1 MNKHRHRLVYN
12 RARQMLMVVAE
23 TAASLGTIR
32 GGRDAVTTFS
42 EQGFQARP
50 LILAL
55 TLSWSVLAW
64 LPLAAQAQLF
74 PDAAAPGNQRATL
87 LSAGNGVP
95 LANIQ
100 TPSAGGVSRNAWSQ
114 FDVQSQGAIL
124 NNSRSNV
131 QTQLGGWVQGNPWLA
146 GGSARVI
153 LNEVHSSNP
162 SLLKGTVEI
171 AGDRAQFIIA
181 NPAGITCDGCGFLNA
196 NRATLTTGTP
206 VLNGGNL
213 DGYLVQRGTITIE
226 GAGLD
231 ARQADYTD
239 LIARAIQV
247 NAGIWTR
254 QLNATTGANQVD
266 AANIQATPTAGLG
279 PAPAYALDVAQL
291 GGMYANKITLIGT
304 EAGLGVRNAG
314 NIGASA
320 GEVVLTADG
329 RLENSGSISAAQ
341 GHAVLTAQFID
352 NRNGD
357 IRADGHLTLTSPG
370 AIDNSGGLIAAGN
383 TLTLQDPDPVR
394 KTLVIGNSG
403 GTLIAGR
410 SLVIDSDSLGGDGD
424 LFSGGDLAITF
435 TQDYRHSGRLQ
446 ADGNASLETA
456 GTLGNQ
462 GTLQAGGSLSLRA
475 ASIDNQADGSLI
487 GQSLHLSATDS
498 HTLTNRG
505 LIDGQD
511 TFIETITLNNLGTGR
526 IYGDHVAIAAT
537 TLSNEAENGV
547 APVIAARVRLD
558 IGAETIS
565 NREHA
570 LIFSG
575 GDLAMGGSL
584 DANHHA
590 SGLATSLSN
599 ASASIEALGDLDLN
613 ARQIS
618 NTNEHFSTRVQD
630 LGGEAIVEYQGSGS
644 PNRYLAGSPDVYV
657 YNDESDHLHTPE
669 GDYESW
675 LAYDYTRATTETRVQ
690 SSDPAQILSGGAMRI
705 NADTLLND
713 KSRIIAGGVLTATLG
728 SLDNSEVAG
737 ERTTSDNGSVTSYWR
752 NHKKGRD
759 DTGSSSA
766 AYTPATSIQTIS
778 LTPTVYRQHTAP
790 GGSGAQLPVF
800 PDIQEIASLVDPS
813 LVIRTGAPA
822 SSLPSN
828 SLFGLA
834 PNPTSR
840 YLIETDPQFAN
851 YRTWLSSDTLLS
863 ALGLDPTATQKRL
876 GDGYYEQKLIR
887 EQIAQLTGRRFLDG
901 YGNDEAQYQAL
912 LDNGA
917 TYARQWNLTP
927 GIALSAGQMAAL
939 TSDLVWLVEQTLT
952 LADGQTTQ
960 ALVPQLY
967 VRVRDGDLQASGALI
982 AGNSVNLDLSG
993 DLGNSGTIAGRNV
1006 VALTADNLKN
1016 LGGRISGNDVA
1027 LTARSDLAHIGGII
1041 EGMNSLSASAG
1052 RDLHAASTTRTQ
1064 SNAQGSRSN
1073 IDRLATLYGGS
1084 GGIQLLA
1091 GRDLDLNAL
1100 QATSAGG
1107 ATITAGNDLNL
1118 GSVSESQSNRI
1129 VWNDKNTRKDST
1141 RSDIGSTVQA
1151 QGDIRLQAGND
1162 LNGKAASVTSEQG
1175 ALVAAAGNNINLTA
1189 GEANRSLDEAHQHSS
1204 KGFLSNKTTTTRDT
1218 LDATTAVAS
1227 TFSGQTVDLQAGNN
1241 LTLQGSN
1248 AVSDLGTSL
1257 GAGSDIHIEAA
1268 GDTTLESH
1276 FKDEKKSGLL
1286 GSGGI
1291 GFTIGTRQQ
1300 STDSQSTHTRASAS
1314 TVGSTQGDITIQ
1326 AGETYFQS
1334 GSDVLAPQG
1343 DIGVTAQQIAITEA
1357 RETWQNTTET
1367 RFKQS
1372 GLTIALSS
1380 PVISTIQTVS
1390 QMKDAAGQTRD
1401 PRMRALAAASAGLN
1415 LYNNAEQ
1422 ISGAADAI
1430 ARGDPKGAASLSI
1443 SLGSSRS
1450 QSTQT
1455 QASDTAHGSNVA
1467 AGGDIDLHARL
1478 ASPPWAGGG
1487 DLLIQGSQIQA
1498 GGTVQL
1504 DADNRIDL
1512 LAAGNSQNQSSSQ
1525 SGSSASLGVSV
1536 GAQTGVVLSAGRSSG
1551 QGQGEDRNWT
1561 QTRVEGNQATL
1572 ASAGDT
1578 TLQGAVIAANQVTA
1592 DIAGNLAIESLQ
1604 DTSSYRAR
1612 SRSGGFSLV
1621 LGPGGVP
1628 IGGNLSAG
1636 KSNLSS
1642 NYRSVVEQSGIKA
1655 GDGGF
1660 QVTVADDT
1668 DLKGGAITSTQTAI
1682 DQGRNRFAT
1691 GGNLTLS
1698 DLQNQADYQG
1708 KAVGINLGS
1717 ALSLDGKLAP
1727 SGTAAGIGRDDGS
1740 TSSTSQAAIS
1750 GLAGNQAARTGDGET
1765 GISPIFDAER
1775 VSGEINAQ
1783 VAITQAFGREAP
1795 KAVASYAA
1803 GKATELRNVGN
1814 ATEAKKWEEG
1824 GAYRIALHSAV
1835 GALIGGLEG
1844 AAGAVAAASSAP
1856 LLEQLQAQV
1865 LTSLENAGLSPDA
1878 AKLASQTLAQATAAG
1893 LGAAVGGTYGAVMA
1907 FNVDTNNRQLHP
1919 KEVQWLK
1926 DKAKRFAKQQGIS
1939 EDEALA
1945 RLTQQ
1950 ALRDVDY
1957 FWRAQLADGD
1967 DATAKTFLGTAKQTF
1982 TNGLGERQ
1990 LLFTAPG
1997 QQLFRPEMFADSAD
2011 PAFYQQFAQ
2020 SGISR
2025 SLSAGLAKEFK
2036 DSGIALKDG
2045 TIDLAKAARDNPGAV
2060 LNGLWNGVKGLPQ
2073 AVKDSFKET
2082 GHALGEGSAVAL
2094 NDDLGAKLNAI
2105 YGSDVS
2111 GYQEALLAIR
2121 TLSAISG
2128 AAGVAKVGGGLSEG
2142 AARAV
2147 GKKLDEVLIQNLALK
2162 GVQVGAIHGFKSADE
2177 LNGLMGVYKY
2187 APGWKAGTQVAET
2200 TLQPGTRVRMV
2211 VDERAFRSIEKG
2223 ETGRA
2228 FGSWATFDNVPSQAY
2243 ARNQLAITPEFKQ
2256 NVGYVVEVEITRP
2269 IQAQIGVVGSQGGTA
2284 GGGGNQLNFLMPRD
2298 DRSAVFKYVQGSG
2311 RVLP

>member
-12 RARQMLMVVAE
+12 RARRMLMAVAE
-23 TAASLGTIR
+23 TAASQGTTR
-32 GGRDAVTTFS
+32 GGRSAAATPS
-42 EQGFQARP
+42 IHGFQARP
-50 LILAL
+50 LTFAL
-55 TLSWSVLAW
+55 YFSCGVLAW
-64 LPLAAQAQLF
+64 LPQAAHAQLV
-74 PDAAAPGNQRATL
+74 PDVTAPASQRATL
-87 LSAGNGVP
+87 LNAGNGVP

-114 FDVQSQGAIL
+114 FDVQAQGAIL
-124 NNSRSNV
+124 NNARSNA

-146 GGSARVI
+146 TGTARVI
-153 LNEVHSSNP
+153 LNEINSSNP

-171 AGDRAQFIIA
+171 AGDRAQLIIA

-206 VLNGGNL
+206 ILNGGNL
-213 DGYLVQRGTITIE
+213 DGYLVRRGTITIE

-231 ARQADYTD
+231 ASQADYTD

-247 NAGIWTR
+247 NAGIWAR

-266 AANIQATPTAGLG
+266 AANTQATPAAGLG

-291 GGMYANKITLIGT
+291 GGMYAHKITLIGT

-320 GEVVLTADG
+320 GDVVLTADG
-329 RLENSGSISAAQ
+329 RLENSGSLGAAGNLQVDTQGGLTNSGIIAAQ
-341 GHAVLTAQFID
+341 GHAVLAAQFID

-394 KTLVIGNSG
+394 KTLAIGNSG
-403 GTLIAGR
+403 GTLIAGQ

-424 LFSGGDLAITF
+424 LFSGGDLAIKLTR
-435 TQDYRHSGRLQ
+435 DYRHSGRLQ
-446 ADGNASLETA
+446 ADGNVSLETA
-456 GTLGNQ
+456 GILDNQ
-462 GTLQAGGSLSLRA
+462 STLQAGGSLFLSA
-475 ASIDNQADGSLI
+475 ASIDNQADGSLV
-487 GQSLHLSATDS
+487 GQSLHLNATDS

-537 TLSNEAENGV
+537 TLGNEAENGV
-547 APVIAARVRLD
+547 APVIAARNRLD

-575 GDLAMGGSL
+575 GDMAMGGSL

-590 SGLATSLSN
+590 SGSATSLSN
-599 ASASIEALGDLDLN
+599 ASATIEALGDLDLN

-630 LGGEAIVEYQGSGS
+630 LGDEAIVEYQGSGS
-644 PNRYLAGSPDVYV
+644 PNRYPAGTPGVFV

-690 SSDPAQILSGGAMRI
+690 SSDPAQILAGGSMRL
-705 NADTLLND
+705 NADNLLND

-728 SLDNSEVAG
+728 NLDNTEVAG
-737 ERTTSDNGSVTSYWR
+737 ERTSSDNGSVTSYWR

-759 DTGSSSA
+759 DTGSSVA
-766 AYTPATSIQTIS
+766 AYAPATSIQAIS
-778 LTPTVYRQHTAP
+778 LTPTVYQQNTAP

-800 PDIQEIASLVDPS
+800 PDIQEIASLVDPG
-813 LVIRTGAPA
+813 LVVRAGAPA
-822 SSLPSN
+822 SSFPDN

-834 PNPTSR
+834 PNPASH
-840 YLIETDPQFAN
+840 YLIETDAQFAN
-851 YRTWLSSDTLLS
+851 YRAWLSSDTLLI
-863 ALGLDPTATQKRL
+863 ALGLDPAATQKRL

-887 EQIAQLTGRRFLDG
+887 EQMAQLTGRRFLDG
-901 YGNDEAQYQAL
+901 YSNDEAQYQAL

-939 TSDLVWLVEQTLT
+939 TSDLVWLVEQEIALP
-952 LADGQTTQ
+952 DGSQTR

-967 VRVRDGDLQASGALI
+967 VRVRDGDVQGNGALV
-982 AGNSVNLDLSG
+982 AGDSLQLSLTG
-993 DLGNSGTIAGRNV
+993 DLGNLGTIAGRTL
-1006 VALTADNLKN
+1006 VALTADNLNN

-1027 LTARSDLAHIGGII
+1027 LTARGDLTHLGGRI

-1052 RDLHAASTTRTQ
+1052 RDLQAASTTRTQ
-1064 SNAQGSRSN
+1064 SNAQGGRTN
-1073 IDRLATLYGGS
+1073 IDRLATLYGGA

-1118 GSVSESQSNRI
+1118 GSVSESQSNRL
-1129 VWNDKNTRKDST
+1129 VWNDKNTLKDST
-1141 RSDIGSTVQA
+1141 RSDIGSTIQA

-1162 LNGKAASVTSEQG
+1162 LNGKAASVISEQG

-1189 GEANRSLDEAHQHSS
+1189 GEANRTLDEAHQYSS

-1218 LDATTAVAS
+1218 LDETTAVAT

-1241 LTLQGSN
+1241 LTLHGSN
-1248 AVSDLGTSL
+1248 AVSDLGTTL
-1257 GAGSDIHIEAA
+1257 GAGRDIHIEAA
-1268 GDTTLESH
+1268 SDATLESH
-1276 FKDEKKSGLL
+1276 FQDEKKSGLL
-1286 GSGGI
+1286 SSGGT

-1300 STDSQSTHTRASAS
+1300 STDSQSTRTRASAS

-1326 AGETYFQS
+1326 AGQTYFQT
-1334 GSDVLAPQG
+1334 GSDILAPQG
-1343 DIGVTAQQIAITEA
+1343 DIDIAAQRIAITEA
-1357 RETWQNTTET
+1357 RETNQSQTET

-1372 GLTIALSS
+1372 GLTIALGS
-1380 PVISTIQTVS
+1380 PIISAAQTVQ
-1390 QMKDAAGQTRD
+1390 QMARAAGQTRD
-1401 PRMRALAAASAGLN
+1401 PRMRALASASAGLN

-1422 ISGAADAI
+1422 IKGAADAI
-1430 ARGDPKGAASLSI
+1430 TRGDPKGAASLSI

-1455 QASDTAHGSNVA
+1455 QTSDTAHGSNVA
-1467 AGGDIDLHARL
+1467 AGGDIGLHARL
-1478 ASPPWAGGG
+1478 TSPPWAGGG

-1512 LAAGNSQNQSSSQ
+1512 LAAGNSQSLSSSQ

-1536 GAQTGVVLSAGRSSG
+1536 GVGAQTGVVLSASRSSG
-1551 QGQGEDRNWT
+1551 QGQGEDSNWT
-1561 QTRVEGNQATL
+1561 QTRVAGNQATL

-1604 DTSSYRAR
+1604 DTSNYRAN
-1612 SRSGGFSLV
+1612 SSSGGFSLV

-1660 QVTVADDT
+1660 QVAVAGDT
-1668 DLKGGAITSTQTAI
+1668 DLKGGAITSAQTAI

-1727 SGTAAGIGRDDGS
+1727 SGTAAGIGQDDGS
-1740 TSSTSQAAIS
+1740 AGSTTQAAIS
-1750 GLAGNQAARTGDGET
+1750 GLAGNQSARTGDGET
-1765 GISPIFDAER
+1765 GINPIFDAER

-1795 KAVASYAA
+1795 KAVANYAA
-1803 GKATELRNVGN
+1803 AKATELHNAGN
-1814 ATEAKKWEEG
+1814 ATEAKNWEEG
-1824 GAYRIALHSAV
+1824 GAYRIALHAAV
-1835 GALIGGLEG
+1835 GALSGGLEG
-1844 AAGAVAAASSAP
+1844 ASGAAAVAASAP
-1856 LLEQLQAQV
+1856 LMAQFQAQV

-1893 LGAAVGGTYGAVMA
+1893 LGAAVGGTYGAAMA

-1957 FWRAQLADGD
+1957 LWRAQLADGD

-1990 LLFTAPG
+1990 PLFTAPG
-1997 QQLFRPEMFADSAD
+1997 QQLFRPEMFADTAD
-2011 PAFYQQFAQ
+2011 PAFYKHFAQ

-2036 DSGIALKDG
+2036 DSSIALKDG
-2045 TIDLAKAARDNPGAV
+2045 TIDLLKVARDNPGAV

-2073 AVKDSFKET
+2073 TVEGSFKET
-2082 GHALGEGSAVAL
+2082 GHALGEGGAVAL
-2094 NDDLGAKLNAI
+2094 NDVLGAKLNTI
-2105 YGSDVS
+2105 YGTDVS
-2111 GYQEALLAIR
+2111 GYQKALLAIR
-2121 TLSAISG
+2121 TLSAIS
-2128 AAGVAKVGGGLSEG
+2128 
-2142 AARAV
+2142 
-2147 GKKLDEVLIQNLALK
+2147 
-2162 GVQVGAIHGFKSADE
+2162 
-2177 LNGLMGVYKY
+2177 
-2187 APGWKAGTQVAET
+2187 
-2200 TLQPGTRVRMV
+2200 
-2211 VDERAFRSIEKG
+2211 
-2223 ETGRA
+2223 
-2228 FGSWATFDNVPSQAY
+2228 
-2243 ARNQLAITPEFKQ
+2243 
-2256 NVGYVVEVEITRP
+2256 
-2269 IQAQIGVVGSQGGTA
+2269 
-2284 GGGGNQLNFLMPRD
+2284 
-2298 DRSAVFKYVQGSG
+2298 
-2311 RVLP
+2311 